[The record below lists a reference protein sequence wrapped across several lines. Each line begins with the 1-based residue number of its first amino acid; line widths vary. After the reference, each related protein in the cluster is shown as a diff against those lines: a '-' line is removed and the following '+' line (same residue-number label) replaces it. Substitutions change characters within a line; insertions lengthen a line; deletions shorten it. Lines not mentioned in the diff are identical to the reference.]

1 MVGDGSWSKRT
12 SSSTYWWIE
21 SGLGMAG
28 RGSSA
33 ASSAGWRPWRVT
45 AVSLARGQGLG
56 LALGDAER
64 SEAAWGAKNRS
75 GATSYDQR
83 GERRHPCSS
92 SARRERKEE
101 EKDGARS
108 IQAREWI
115 RASRTE
121 GEDRRDGRCVE
132 SPAHR
137 RSRDGLAYE
146 RSNAQEENSNM
157 FEQF

>member
-1 MVGDGSWSKRT
+1 M
-12 SSSTYWWIE
+12 SSV
-21 SGLGMAG
+21 
-28 RGSSA
+28 
-33 ASSAGWRPWRVT
+33 GWRPWRAT
-45 AVSLARGQGLG
+45 AAFLARGQGLG

-64 SEAAWGAKNRS
+64 SEAAWNVKNHS
-75 GATSYDQR
+75 GATSYGRR

-121 GEDRRDGRCVE
+121 GEDRRDSRRVE

-137 RSRDGLAYE
+137 RLRYE
-146 RSNAQEENSNM
+146 RRGEHSRGTGD
-157 FEQF
+157 EQ